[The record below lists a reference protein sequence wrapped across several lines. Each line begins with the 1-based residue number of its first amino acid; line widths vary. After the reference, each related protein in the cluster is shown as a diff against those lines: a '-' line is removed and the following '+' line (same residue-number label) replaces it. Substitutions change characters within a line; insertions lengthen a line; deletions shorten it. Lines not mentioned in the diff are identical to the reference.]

1 MVSGEHDPDL
11 DLSGSR
17 VASRFEMLQ
26 PNRSIW
32 SFISKNSIQRAFFN
46 NAPEAFVEAMYALVI
61 EINAVPPRTPITV
74 VWDNDLPHYDSTND
88 STRGLIQD
96 ESHIVAFSFVA
107 FSPHEWFIDSLA
119 HRH

>member
-1 MVSGEHDPDL
+1 MASGEHDPDL

-61 EINAVPPRTPITV
+61 EINAAPPRTPITV

-107 FSPHEWFIDSLA
+107 FSPHEYGSLTA
-119 HRH
+119 